1 MHGECKLCKRYCKLQ
16 ESHFIPKFVG
26 KWLKKTSITGYIR
39 ESNVIHKRRQDIE
52 KEYWLCGDCEKLFS
66 SWETKFSTH
75 IFFPVLEDN
84 QSTLQYSEWMAKFC
98 ASLSWRTVTYIR
110 SKNSERNEDSFY
122 VNSLNGAEEHLAGF
136 LLGRE
141 KNLGKYEQ
149 HLFPLEEIEST
160 TLENLPPNINRYFL
174 RALGMDILKNRY
186 GIFIYT
192 KLPKFLLLGSV
203 N

>member
-1 MHGECKLCKRYCKLQ
+1 MLIITNSNRCSHRLHWYYDASLKQFKFKHFNTEFNGIKMHGECKLCKRYCKLQ

-141 KNLGKYEQ
+141 KIWGNMSS
-149 HLFPLEEIEST
+149 I
-160 TLENLPPNINRYFL
+160 YFHW
-174 RALGMDILKNRY
+174 K
-186 GIFIYT
+186 
-192 KLPKFLLLGSV
+192 K
-203 N
+203 